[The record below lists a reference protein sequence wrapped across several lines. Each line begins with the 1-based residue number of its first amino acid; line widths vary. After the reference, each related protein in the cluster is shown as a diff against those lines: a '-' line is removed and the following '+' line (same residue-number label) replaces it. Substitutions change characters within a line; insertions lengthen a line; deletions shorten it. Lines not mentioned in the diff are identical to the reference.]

1 MMQQQMMQQKMM
13 QQQMMQ
19 QQMMENMEKEDK
31 KDKKEVSLMDKLKV
45 DMKEPVTVMF
55 VTLLMLLPQTNS
67 LITSTK
73 LSFLINADGS
83 INLYGL
89 MIKAIIAGI
98 LFFFAKKYI

>member
-1 MMQQQMMQQKMM
+1 
-13 QQQMMQ
+13 MMQ
-19 QQMMENMEKEDK
+19 QQMMENMDKEDK
-31 KDKKEVSLMDKLKV
+31 KEKKEVSLMDKLKV

>member
-1 MMQQQMMQQKMM
+1 MQQKMM

-19 QQMMENMEKEDK
+19 QQMMENMDKEDK
-31 KDKKEVSLMDKLKV
+31 KEKKEVSLMDKLKV

>member
-1 MMQQQMMQQKMM
+1 M

>member
-1 MMQQQMMQQKMM
+1 
-13 QQQMMQ
+13 MMQ